1 MKVAVIGGGAIGGV
15 IAEAA
20 VASGHDVL
28 VCVRTR
34 IDRLTIEREG
44 ETHTVAAEL
53 ATETTGPPADVVFVT
68 VKATDTAT
76 TTAHL
81 AALCG
86 PDTLTVVVQ
95 NGIDQGERLR
105 PHLPVDAGP
114 ATGANAYVAAERL
127 GPGQIRHNSGD
138 LLLMDAAHADRA
150 LEAIAAGMRVR
161 GTDDMRTE
169 AWRKMLANLVANPLT
184 AITLRRMDVLR
195 SPGMQ
200 QVARTILTEALAVAR
215 ADGAV
220 LDDEMIDTI
229 LSGTARYG
237 AETGSSMLYDR
248 QDGRPMEHRYLTGE
262 VVRRAAIHGIAVPV
276 HSTLLALLD
285 AVDVDVDR

>member
-1 MKVAVIGGGAIGGV
+1 VKVAVIGAGAIGGV
-15 IAEAA
+15 IADAA
-20 VASGHDVL
+20 VASGHDVI
-28 VCVRTR
+28 VCVRTE
-34 IDRLTIEREG
+34 IERLTIERDG
-44 ETHTVAAEL
+44 KTHEVAAAL
-53 ATETTGPPADVVFVT
+53 ATETSGPPADVVFVT
-68 VKATDTAT
+68 VKATDTAS
-76 TTAHL
+76 TAPHL

-86 PDTLTVVVQ
+86 PGTLTVVVQ
-95 NGIDQGERLR
+95 NGIDQGERVR
-105 PHLPVDAGP
+105 PLLPVGAGP

-150 LEAIAAGMRVR
+150 LEAIAGGMRVR

-169 AWRKMLANLVANPLT
+169 AWRKMLANLVANPIT
-184 AITLRRMDVLR
+184 AITLRRMDVLQ

-200 QVARTILTEALAVAR
+200 QVARAVLTEAVAVGR
-215 ADGAV
+215 ADGAA
-220 LDDEMIDTI
+220 LDDDIVDTI

-262 VVRRAAIHGIAVPV
+262 VVRRATIHGIAVPV
-276 HSTLLALLD
+276 HATLLALLD
-285 AVDVDVDR
+285 AVDAHR